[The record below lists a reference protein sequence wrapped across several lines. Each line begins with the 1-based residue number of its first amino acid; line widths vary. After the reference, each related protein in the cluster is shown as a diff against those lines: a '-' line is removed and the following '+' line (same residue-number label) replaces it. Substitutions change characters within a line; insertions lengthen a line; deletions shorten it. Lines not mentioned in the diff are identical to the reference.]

1 MGWVKGLEPSTYGTT
16 TRRSSQLS
24 YTHHVPLSK
33 RLTIMHSYN
42 QARKPFFN
50 FFSLFAICQHVKLTK
65 GLFMSSFPPT
75 QHASH
80 HMAYKNAKSRA
91 ATINQNIDWS
101 PATPGNK
108 TLNRLIDASHH
119 NGDDAHHRKTAHR
132 KLRTCRKS
140 AVNQY
145 AQ

>member
-1 MGWVKGLEPSTYGTT
+1 
-16 TRRSSQLS
+16 
-24 YTHHVPLSK
+24 
-33 RLTIMHSYN
+33 
-42 QARKPFFN
+42 
-50 FFSLFAICQHVKLTK
+50 
-65 GLFMSSFPPT
+65 MSNFPPT
-75 QHASH
+75 QRTPHR
-80 HMAYKNAKSRA
+80 MAYKNAKSCA